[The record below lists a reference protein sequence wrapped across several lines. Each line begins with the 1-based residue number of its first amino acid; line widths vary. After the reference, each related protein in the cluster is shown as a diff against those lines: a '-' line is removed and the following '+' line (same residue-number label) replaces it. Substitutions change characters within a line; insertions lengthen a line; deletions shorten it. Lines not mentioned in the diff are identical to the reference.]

1 MTQEEGASVDISGR
15 NVEEAID
22 KGLAQ
27 LGVGRDQVQVEVL
40 REPSRGFFGLGA
52 AEALVRLTILKP
64 LPPEEELPPAEAGP
78 EALAREVLEG
88 LLERMG
94 LTAQVEVLR
103 LEGQP
108 AILNIKGEDLGI
120 LIGRRGQ
127 TIRSLEL
134 LTRLVVSRKLR
145 RRVRFSVD
153 VERYRLS
160 REEKLRQLA
169 RRMAERALRTRR
181 SVSLEPMPAY
191 ERRII
196 HMALGDYRGV
206 TTQSIGEGEERRV
219 VIVPRP

>member
-1 MTQEEGASVDISGR
+1 MTPEESASVDISGR
-15 NVEEAID
+15 SVEEAID

-52 AEALVRLTILKP
+52 TEALVRLTTLKP
-64 LPPEEELPPAEAGP
+64 RLPEEKLPPAEP
-78 EALAREVLEG
+78 ESEALARQVLEG

-94 LTAQVEVLR
+94 VSAQVEVLH
-103 LEGQP
+103 LEGRP
-108 AILNIKGEDLGI
+108 IMLNIKGEDLGI

-134 LTRLVVSRKLR
+134 LTRLMVSRKLR

-160 REEKLRQLA
+160 REEKLKRLA
-169 RRMAERALRTRR
+169 HRMAERALRTQR

-196 HMALGDYRGV
+196 HLALGDFQGV

-219 VIVPRP
+219 VIVPQP